1 MADILLTVG
10 VDTSL
15 SYAEFQAGITSL
27 VSQVNA
33 NPPKIKLK
41 FDDSSLSS
49 MKKQI
54 ESMTKAAATAN
65 TTKSMGGYTKTNSG
79 IWVKDTAAIKANTQA
94 KNENASATKKAADA
108 TKQAKAS
115 EDTFAAGTKK
125 HTDAL
130 NKVNTLLG
138 QVTANTQKWTAA
150 RGGKSSD
157 NYSALKGQITALE
170 TLKSGL
176 MNGTV
181 SAEQFENS
189 FRSIKSTVTESSAAI
204 RAAGENTQTLGDR
217 FGGLA
222 TKFASWLSITQ
233 VIMTAV
239 RTAKQMVSAAVE
251 VESAMAQIKIVTG
264 ASDSQMEAFLTKS
277 IALAKELGQSVT
289 DVASS
294 IETFARLGYNMSDSS
309 NLAKY
314 ANIMANVGNTDVD
327 TATTGITSIIK
338 GYELDANDAEH
349 VSDVLVKVGQE
360 YAISAEELMAAF
372 QRGGAALHASGTDFE
387 KSAALFAATNA
398 SLQNAETTGTMWKT
412 VSARIR
418 GATTELEE
426 MGEETDGL
434 AQGLSKYREEIKA
447 LSGVD
452 IMKDEN
458 TYKDMYD
465 IFVQLAEVWDN
476 MEDVS
481 QSRVAEIL
489 GGTRNTSGI
498 MSTITNIKDA
508 IGAYSSAMDSAGTAT
523 EANNVY
529 MDTTKAKVGEL
540 KAAFQELS
548 SDFIS
553 SNFTKGAVEGLKG
566 IVEAIDKIVETV
578 GSLGT
583 ILAGLGLAKVIKNV
597 A

>member
-15 SYAEFQAGITSL
+15 SYAKFQAGITSL

-65 TTKSMGGYTKTNSG
+65 TAKSMGGYTKTNSG

-115 EDTFAAGTKK
+115 DDTFAAGTKK

-150 RGGKSSD
+150 RSGKSSD

-523 EANNVY
+523 EANNIY

>member
-1 MADILLTVG
+1 VVG
-10 VDTSL
+10 L
-15 SYAEFQAGITSL
+15 PI
-27 VSQVNA
+27 
-33 NPPKIKLK
+33 
-41 FDDSSLSS
+41 
-49 MKKQI
+49 
-54 ESMTKAAATAN
+54 
-65 TTKSMGGYTKTNSG
+65 
-79 IWVKDTAAIKANTQA
+79 
-94 KNENASATKKAADA
+94 
-108 TKQAKAS
+108 
-115 EDTFAAGTKK
+115 
-125 HTDAL
+125 
-130 NKVNTLLG
+130 
-138 QVTANTQKWTAA
+138 
-150 RGGKSSD
+150 
-157 NYSALKGQITALE
+157 
-170 TLKSGL
+170 
-176 MNGTV
+176 
-181 SAEQFENS
+181 
-189 FRSIKSTVTESSAAI
+189 
-204 RAAGENTQTLGDR
+204 
-217 FGGLA
+217 
-222 TKFASWLSITQ
+222 
-233 VIMTAV
+233 
-239 RTAKQMVSAAVE
+239 
-251 VESAMAQIKIVTG
+251 
-264 ASDSQMEAFLTKS
+264 
-277 IALAKELGQSVT
+277 
-289 DVASS
+289 
-294 IETFARLGYNMSDSS
+294 
-309 NLAKY
+309 
-314 ANIMANVGNTDVD
+314 
-327 TATTGITSIIK
+327 
-338 GYELDANDAEH
+338 
-349 VSDVLVKVGQE
+349 QE